1 MNLDQINSVNDLL
14 EANKKEDD
22 FAVAARVLDE
32 LNPRQTHNLA
42 IVMLKKLRDFHQNMA
57 NQEDCENPR
66 AWLYDCVVYNELA
79 QRLSEIEM

>member
-1 MNLDQINSVNDLL
+1 MCHNNNVQQTNLMNLQDINSVNDLL

-22 FAVAARVLDE
+22 FAVAARVL
-32 LNPRQTHNLA
+32 
-42 IVMLKKLRDFHQNMA
+42 
-57 NQEDCENPR
+57 ENPR